1 MSGLWFWHYLSQQD
15 QKVAIRRVM
24 INPADIIVWLKLLTI
39 LAFVLV
45 ITRLHPISLLA
56 FLLGGGLAIYLVKG
70 GIF

>member
-1 MSGLWFWHYLSQQD
+1 
-15 QKVAIRRVM
+15 M

-70 GIF
+70 GIIP